1 MADIIINC
9 GRLKLEK
16 FLYCY
21 PLENFMLKYLPNWVY
36 IQIPYIFVL
45 RGEMVKW
52 CKSGIKVA
60 DCVRSKIVYRC
71 ENCYPTHCVAIMARQ
86 KFHKKGIYRKK
97 KYALKLNDCFLF
109 VCPELI
115 EELDGATDLKFGM
128 HVELGF

>member
-60 DCVRSKIVYRC
+60 DCVRSKIVYLWLRRADILEDC
-71 ENCYPTHCVAIMARQ
+71 SQRVMAR
-86 KFHKKGIYRKK
+86 
-97 KYALKLNDCFLF
+97 L
-109 VCPELI
+109 
-115 EELDGATDLKFGM
+115 
-128 HVELGF
+128 